1 MIHFIGDV
9 QGCAQA
15 LRRLLAE
22 IGFSPSRDRIV
33 LLGDLVNRGPD
44 SLAVL
49 QLLAPL
55 QGSATC
61 LLGNHDLHLLAAAHG
76 VRPVHASDTLDDI
89 LHAPDRAA
97 WIDWVRAQPLAH
109 LEAGWLCVHAGV
121 APQWSTAQTL
131 ALAAEVQA
139 LLRGPDLPGF
149 LRVMYGNQPD
159 TWRDDLRGDDRH
171 RFVVNALTR
180 MRFCTAAGRL
190 DFKTKE
196 GADAAP
202 PGHRPW
208 FDLPGRR
215 TAGQPI
221 AFGHWSTLGLVDR
234 PDLLGL
240 DTGCVWGGCLTAVRV
255 DGGRREV
262 TQVPCAQAQAPARRP
277 GA

>member
-1 MIHFIGDV
+1 MIHLIGDV

-22 IGFSPSRDRIV
+22 IDFSPSRDRIV
-33 LLGDLVNRGPD
+33 LLGDLVNRGPG

-49 QLLAPL
+49 QMLAPL

-76 VRPVHASDTLDDI
+76 VRPLHKSDTIDDI
-89 LHAPDRAA
+89 LNAPDRAA
-97 WIDWVRAQPLAH
+97 WIAWVRAQPLAH

-121 APQWSTAQTL
+121 VPQWGVAQTL

-139 LLRGPDLPGF
+139 LLRGPDLAAF

-159 TWRDDLRGDDRH
+159 QWRDELEGDDRH
-171 RFVVNALTR
+171 RFVINALTR
-180 MRFCTAAGRL
+180 MRFCTADGRL
-190 DFKTKE
+190 DFKTKD
-196 GADAAP
+196 GAGAAP
-202 PGHRPW
+202 AGYHPW
-208 FDLPGRR
+208 FDAPRR
-215 TAGQPI
+215 KTAGQPM
-221 AFGHWSTLGLVDR
+221 AFGHWSTLGLMNR
-234 PDLLGL
+234 PDLLGI
-240 DTGCVWGGCLTAVRV
+240 DTGCVWGGALTAVRV

-262 TQVPCAQAQAPARRP
+262 VQVPCEQAQEP